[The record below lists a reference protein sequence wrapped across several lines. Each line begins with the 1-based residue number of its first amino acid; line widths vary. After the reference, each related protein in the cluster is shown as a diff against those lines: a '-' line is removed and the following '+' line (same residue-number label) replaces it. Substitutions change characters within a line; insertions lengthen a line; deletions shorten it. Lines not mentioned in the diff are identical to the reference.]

1 MTRAAPEQSASVTVE
16 RNADDRL
23 PGLLR
28 TGLRDPGNW
37 VLFAVLVV
45 AIIVGAST
53 PRFFTIENAKAIC
66 ASTGTIG
73 IAALGVTL
81 IMVCGGLASLAVGE
95 TAAVS
100 GMVFLTMLG
109 HGLVPALL
117 AATLA
122 AAVVTGIQGWVIG
135 AWRANPI
142 ILTIAVGSILTAVG
156 ARMSSTKAVA
166 PASEAFEHL
175 NKTPLGVPVVVFA
188 LLGLTVLVQ
197 LLMSGTRL
205 GRLMYAVGENRA
217 AAVAAGLPVAW
228 TVACGFVVAGALMA
242 ISGAFSA
249 ASSHTIT
256 LEGANQLTFNAIAA
270 VLAGGTSIAG
280 GFGSATRTLFGALM
294 IATISDLLL
303 LRGAEVGTQTLVK
316 GLLVLVVVLLGHV
329 RSRRSRT

>member
-1 MTRAAPEQSASVTVE
+1 MTSAAPERAPSVPLE
-16 RNADDRL
+16 ENADG
-23 PGLLR
+23 GLSGSLR
-28 TGLRDPGNW
+28 TRLRDPGNL
-37 VLFAVLVV
+37 VLLAVLVV

-53 PRFFTIENAKAIC
+53 PRFFSIENAKAIC

-81 IMVCGGLASLAVGE
+81 IMVCGGLVSLAVGE

-100 GMVFLTMLG
+100 GMVFLTTLG
-109 HGLVPALL
+109 LGLVPALL
-117 AATLA
+117 AATAA
-122 AAVVTGIQGWVIG
+122 AAVVTGIQGWAIG

-142 ILTIAVGSILTAVG
+142 ILTIAVGSILTSIG
-156 ARMSSTKAVA
+156 ARMSSTKAVS
-166 PASEAFEHL
+166 PASDAFEHL

-197 LLMSGTRL
+197 LLMSTTRL

-228 TVACGFVVAGALMA
+228 TVACGFVAAGALMA